1 MEFKK
6 KLDEMHEEFLEKM
19 EDYLQTKKDTLKEG
33 DHPKLHTAKEEW
45 HAAWEKIKEVLMTL
59 ERIEI

>member
-6 KLDEMHEEFLEKM
+6 KLEEMHVEFLEKM
-19 EDYLQTKKDTLKEG
+19 EDYLQTKKDELKEE
-33 DHPKLHTAKEEW
+33 DHQKLHTAKEEW
-45 HAAWEKIKEVLMTL
+45 QSAWERIKEVLMTL

>member
-6 KLDEMHEEFLEKM
+6 KLEEMHVEFLEKM
-19 EDYLQTKKDTLKEG
+19 EDYLQTKKEMLKEE

-45 HAAWEKIKEVLMTL
+45 QTAWEKIKEVLITL

>member
-6 KLDEMHEEFLEKM
+6 KLEEMHVEFLEKM
-19 EDYLQTKKDTLKEG
+19 EDYLQTKKESMKAE
-33 DHPKLHTAKEEW
+33 DHQKLHTAKEEW
-45 HAAWEKIKEVLMTL
+45 QAAWEKIREVLMTL

>member
-6 KLDEMHEEFLEKM
+6 KLEEMHVEFLEKM
-19 EDYLQTKKDTLKEG
+19 EDYLQTKKDTLKEE
-33 DHPKLHTAKEEW
+33 DHQKLHTAKEEW
-45 HAAWEKIKEVLMTL
+45 QIAWEKIKEVLMTL